1 MASTFSGRTADYYRM
16 LSNKTFTS
24 YQVLEIFASIFV
36 GACLIYGGLQLQ
48 KDQDLI
54 TKHAPEEAQEPFNN
68 TLGWIF
74 IGLGSAIIL
83 LGLYRLFM
91 RGSSV

>member
-1 MASTFSGRTADYYRM
+1 M
-16 LSNKTFTS
+16 LSSKTFTS
-24 YQVLEIFASIFV
+24 YQVLEIFVSIFV
-36 GACLIYGGLQLQ
+36 GACLIYGGMQLH

-54 TKHAPEEAQEPFNN
+54 KKHAPEEAQEPFNN

-74 IGLGSAIIL
+74 IVMGAGIIL

-91 RGSSV
+91 RGTSVV